1 MTEAP
6 WGGCLWASSQGCLVL
21 DEVGSIFAMKVTK
34 LLAISLL
41 VVGTLAAAGI
51 GGTLATWSDS
61 ETSEGNYI
69 ETGSVDLLVAKCD
82 DDWANPGA
90 FKDDTPYGVGLDPC
104 FDTSLMPG
112 NYTCY
117 SLLWNAGCIDTKAY
131 LHIKTI
137 SDSDSLSDYTIMRI
151 WYDHDG
157 SPDSPLVLVVSDT
170 IANLDCREITLGE
183 LPAAAVRQLKLEIE
197 YVGPCPTSGLSFDIV
212 FELARK
218 DALVESLGF
227 KTYGFADSEISQNN
241 FSVPT

>member
-21 DEVGSIFAMKVTK
+21 DESGSIFKMKVTK

-61 ETSEGNYI
+61 EVSYDNII

-82 DDWANPGA
+82 ANWTNPGT

-117 SLLWNAGCIDTKAY
+117 SLLWNGGCVDAKAY
-131 LHIKTI
+131 LYIKTI

-157 SPDSPLVLVVSDT
+157 ESGTPLVLSVSDT
-170 IANLDCREITLGE
+170 ITNLDCHEIELGN
-183 LPAAAVRQLKLEIE
+183 LPAGAVRQLKLEIE

-212 FELARK
+212 FELVSK
-218 DALVESLGF
+218 NPLVESLGY
-227 KTYGFADSEISQNN
+227 KTYGFADSEISQNT